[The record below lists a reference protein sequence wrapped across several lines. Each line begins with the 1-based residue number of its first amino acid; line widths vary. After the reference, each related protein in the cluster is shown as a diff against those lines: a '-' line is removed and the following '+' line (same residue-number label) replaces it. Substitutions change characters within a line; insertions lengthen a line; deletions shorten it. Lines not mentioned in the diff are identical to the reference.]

1 MPINRTV
8 VPPNGT
14 PVEHPVPYI
23 SGTARAVRYRPVP
36 NTLAVRREPS
46 GTVIPSPTLAV
57 RYRPV
62 TSRTFRSFS
71 NQWACAQPL
80 KCSWFTIQKC
90 FAAFPT
96 RGAEAVTL
104 AIANPLLAA

>member
-1 MPINRTV
+1 V
-8 VPPNGT
+8 GL
-14 PVEHPVPYI
+14 
-23 SGTARAVRYRPVP
+23 RPAAKMLV
-36 NTLAVRREPS
+36 
-46 GTVIPSPTLAV
+46 
-57 RYRPV
+57 
-62 TSRTFRSFS
+62 